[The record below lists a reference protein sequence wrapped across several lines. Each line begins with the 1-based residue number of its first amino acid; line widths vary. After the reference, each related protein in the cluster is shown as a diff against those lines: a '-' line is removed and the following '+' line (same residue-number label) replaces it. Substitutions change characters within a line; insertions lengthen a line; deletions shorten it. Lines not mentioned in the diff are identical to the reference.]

1 MLRKIK
7 FLLIAMLLLPLLS
20 TAKTPKYYVVN
31 IKTTAGEIVV
41 RLYNETPLHR
51 DNFVKL
57 CKAKNYDNV
66 LFHRVIKEFMI
77 QSGDPDSKTHEA
89 GKLYGEGD
97 LGYMLPAEIVPDLF
111 HKRGVLAAAREGDKE
126 NPERKSSASQF
137 YIVIGKNITDQDLD
151 KVESRI
157 SNANKIENFKF
168 SPERREYYKKFGGT
182 PHLDL
187 QYTVFGE
194 VIKGQDIA
202 NKISVVETNK
212 QDRPI
217 EDIWIISTKV
227 SLLSEKKINKIANK
241 AKKN

>member
-1 MLRKIK
+1 MLNKLK
-7 FLLIAMLLLPLLS
+7 LLLIAMLLLPIIS
-20 TAKTPKYYVVN
+20 AAKTPKFYVVN

-41 RLYNETPLHR
+41 RLYNETPIHR

-57 CKAKNYDNV
+57 CKTKNYDNV

-77 QSGDPDSKTHEA
+77 QSGDPTSKIHEA
-89 GKLYGEGD
+89 DKLYGEGD
-97 LGYMLPAEIVPDLF
+97 LGYMLPAEIVPALF

-137 YIVIGKNITDQDLD
+137 YIVVGKDLNDQDLD

-157 SNANKIENFKF
+157 SKANKIENFKF
-168 SPERREYYKKFGGT
+168 TPERREFYKKFGGT

-187 QYTVFGE
+187 QYTIFGE
-194 VIKGQDIA
+194 VVTGQDIV
-202 NKISVVETNK
+202 NNISVAETNK

-217 EDIWIISTKV
+217 GDIWIITTKV
-227 SLLSEKKINKIANK
+227 SLLKEKKI
-241 AKKN
+241 KKKQASNSK